1 MLDGRMALQHWGLS
15 ELMAA
20 TVSLHHIPG
29 HLDRHVLRL
38 DREALQY
45 LLVLFI
51 ADQAACLI
59 AGESKGAETR
69 DAPSPPFASILPWP
83 DRPATAPRQLLIG
96 QLRETEAIA
105 GAAR

>member
-38 DREALQY
+38 DRKALQY
-45 LLVLFI
+45 LIVLFI

-59 AGESKGAETR
+59 AGESKALKQETL
-69 DAPSPPFASILPWP
+69 PPPVCIHPTMA
-83 DRPATAPRQLLIG
+83 
-96 QLRETEAIA
+96 
-105 GAAR
+105 